1 MAIRPY
7 RESDRPWAESL
18 LDEFGGPLQAR
29 RGELINV
36 LELPGFIAERDG
48 RPVGLVTYRRKNGE
62 CELAFIAVLERQH
75 GIGST
80 LLDALRQEVG
90 DCERIWL
97 VTTND
102 NLDALRFYQ
111 RRGFRLSALRAGA
124 VNESRRRLKPQ
135 ISTVGDFGIP
145 IRDEIE
151 LELRPIDPSA
161 APN

>member
-1 MAIRPY
+1 MAVRPY

-29 RGELINV
+29 RGELIDV
-36 LELPGFIAERDG
+36 LALPGFTAERDA
-48 RPVGLVTYRRKNGE
+48 RPIGLLTYRRANGE
-62 CELAFIAVLERQH
+62 CELAFIATLERQH
-75 GIGST
+75 GIGSA
-80 LLDALRQEVG
+80 LLDALCQEVA

-102 NLDALRFYQ
+102 NLEALRFYQ
-111 RRGFRLSALRAGA
+111 RRGFRLSGLRAGA
-124 VNESRRRLKPQ
+124 VDESRRRLKPQ

-161 APN
+161 APE